1 MNRAQRADEKNV
13 VIYLFIMFT
22 PRGMVIKIKKM
33 VHILYFLLMKAKISN
48 SLEIIFKATERS
60 YLVLLENA
68 MNYWVLSSY

>member
-33 VHILYFLLMKAKISN
+33 VHILYFLLMKAKN
-48 SLEIIFKATERS
+48 
-60 YLVLLENA
+60 
-68 MNYWVLSSY
+68 